1 MQVIYY
7 RSPSGNFGDDLNEVL
22 WRELLPPAAF
32 EADDAVLLGIGSI
45 FRDDFLSAE
54 ATEGKRVFVL
64 GSGAGTGPLPARWP
78 EPEWSILAVRGPL
91 TGRLIGQPSA
101 AVTDAAALLSV
112 VDSLKPQASKS
123 RVSGGGGNVVF
134 FPHYNSVHASRWPD
148 ICKRLGFV
156 FVDAHWSP
164 HVVLRVLAEARLV
177 VTEAMHG
184 AIVAD
189 TLRIPW
195 IPVVCSP
202 EIATFKW
209 RDWTASLDLPY
220 QPIRIPPSSA
230 WEAMKHRKLRVV
242 DPAIQE
248 LGADSTDTALIDD
261 FHRRFG
267 AAVAPPNPSK
277 GRKLASAVLRK
288 AAAAFDPLFMD
299 RAAAA
304 LDRAARGAPY
314 LSDERVLASR
324 VERLQGAVLGLRRA
338 LAV

>member
-7 RSPSGNFGDDLNEVL
+7 RSPSGNFGDDLNAVL

-45 FRDDFLSAE
+45 FRDDFLSRE

-91 TGRLIGQPSA
+91 TAALIGEPSA
-101 AVTDAAALLSV
+101 AVTDSAALLTVTNGS
-112 VDSLKPQASKS
+112 KPETL
-123 RVSGGGGNVVF
+123 GGGDVVF
-134 FPHYNSVHASRWPD
+134 FPHYNSVNSSRWPD
-148 ICKRLGFV
+148 ICERLGFV

-164 HVVLRVLAEARLV
+164 HVILRVLGGARLV

-220 QPIRIPPSSA
+220 RPVEIPPSSG
-230 WEAMKHRKLRVV
+230 WEALKHRKIRLVN
-242 DPAIQE
+242 PEMQ
-248 LGADSTDTALIDD
+248 GAGPESTDAELIGD

-267 AAVAPPNPSK
+267 NGVADSRSSN
-277 GRKLASAVLRK
+277 GRKLASSALRK
-288 AAAAFDPLFMD
+288 ALAAFDPLFMD

-304 LDRAARGAPY
+304 LERAAKSEAY
-314 LSDERVLASR
+314 LSGERVLAER
-324 VERLQGAVLGLRRA
+324 VERLQGAVMDLRRA

>member
-7 RSPSGNFGDDLNEVL
+7 RSPSGNFGDDLNAVL

-45 FRDDFLSAE
+45 FRDDFLSRE

-91 TGRLIGQPSA
+91 TAALIGKPSA
-101 AVTDAAALLSV
+101 AITDAAALLSV
-112 VDSLKPQASKS
+112 ANGLMPQM
-123 RVSGGGGNVVF
+123 SGGGDVVF
-134 FPHYNSVHASRWPD
+134 FPHYNSVSASRWPD
-148 ICKRLGFV
+148 ICERLGFV

-164 HVVLRVLAEARLV
+164 HVILRVLGGARLV

-189 TLRIPW
+189 TLRVPW

-209 RDWTASLDLPY
+209 RDWTASLGLPY
-220 QPIRIPPSSA
+220 QPIEIPPSSA
-230 WEAMKHRKLRVV
+230 WEALKHRKIRLMNPEIR
-242 DPAIQE
+242 DAGPGSSDAE
-248 LGADSTDTALIDD
+248 LIGD

-267 AAVAPPNPSK
+267 NGIVDSGSSN
-277 GRKLASAVLRK
+277 GRKLASSALRK
-288 AAAAFDPLFMD
+288 ALAAFDPLFMD
-299 RAAAA
+299 RATSA
-304 LDRAARGAPY
+304 LARAAETRAY
-314 LSDERVLASR
+314 LSDERVLAER
-324 VERLQGAVLGLRRA
+324 VERLQGAVVDLRRA

>member
-22 WRELLPPAAF
+22 WRELLPSAAF

-45 FRDDFLSAE
+45 FRDDFLSRE

-78 EPEWSILAVRGPL
+78 APEWSILAVRGPL
-91 TGRLIGQPSA
+91 TARLIGQPSA

-112 VDSLKPQASKS
+112 VDGLKPQVSKGQ
-123 RVSGGGGNVVF
+123 VSAGRDVVF

-148 ICKRLGFV
+148 ICERLGFV

-164 HVVLRVLAEARLV
+164 HVVLRVLSEARLV

-220 QPIRIPPSSA
+220 RPIRIPPSSA
-230 WEAMKHRKLRVV
+230 FEAMKHRKLRVG
-242 DPAIQE
+242 DPTNGNLE
-248 LGADSTDTALIDD
+248 ADSTDTDLIDD

-267 AAVAPPNPSK
+267 AIIVPPNPSK
-277 GRKLASAVLRK
+277 GRKLASAALRK
-288 AAAAFDPLFMD
+288 GAAVFDPLFMD

-304 LDRAARGAPY
+304 LDRAAQGTSY
-314 LSDERVLASR
+314 LSDERVLGSR
-324 VERLQGAVLGLRRA
+324 VERLQEAVLGLRRA